1 MRALTETAIFDTAFG
16 LPLHS
21 LVVHAAVVLVP
32 LAAIGAVVMAF
43 SPRFSRRFGALV
55 VVVAIVGFG
64 SSFIA
69 KESGEALAR
78 RVGLPAE
85 HAQLGD
91 LMPVFALL
99 LAGGLTVFW
108 LFDRGIPG
116 NRSRPWWLKVG
127 AVLLVIVSVL
137 AVYWTIRVGHS
148 GAEAVWLK
156 IM

>member
-99 LAGGLTVFW
+99 L
-108 LFDRGIPG
+108 
-116 NRSRPWWLKVG
+116 
-127 AVLLVIVSVL
+127 
-137 AVYWTIRVGHS
+137 
-148 GAEAVWLK
+148 
-156 IM
+156 